1 MKITQN
7 NGTDPL
13 QSSRAGSADSRVR
26 QAKEQGAVNS
36 TSATT
41 SSSSIQLS
49 AASRETQG
57 SEAPFNAAHVE
68 EIKQAI
74 RDGKFKVNAE
84 AVADK
89 FLQIERELTTS
100 R

>member
-1 MKITQN
+1 VKVTQN

-13 QSSRAGSADSRVR
+13 RPARTGQETRVR
-26 QAKEQGAVNS
+26 QSTDQGAVSS
-36 TSATT
+36 TGSA
-41 SSSSIQLS
+41 SSSIQLS

-74 RDGKFKVNAE
+74 REGRFKVNAE

-89 FLQIERELTTS
+89 FLQIERELSTS
-100 R
+100 K

>member
-1 MKITQN
+1 VKITQ

-13 QSSRAGSADSRVR
+13 RPARAGQAETRVR
-26 QAKEQGAVNS
+26 QANEQGAAAS
-36 TSATT
+36 TGSA
-41 SSSSIQLS
+41 SASIQLS

-74 RDGKFKVNAE
+74 REGRFKVNAE

-89 FLQIERELTTS
+89 FLQIERELSTS
-100 R
+100 K

>member
-7 NGTDPL
+7 GTDPL
-13 QSSRAGSADSRVR
+13 RPSSNAQAGTRVR
-26 QAKEQGAVNS
+26 QTNEQGAPSGV
-36 TSATT
+36 SA

-89 FLQIERELTTS
+89 FLQIERELITS

>member
-7 NGTDPL
+7 GTDQIRPN
-13 QSSRAGSADSRVR
+13 RNVPAETRVR
-26 QAKEQGAVNS
+26 QANEQSAASSTGS
-36 TSATT
+36 TSA
-41 SSSSIQLS
+41 SIQLS
-49 AASRETQG
+49 AASLETQG

-74 RDGKFKVNAE
+74 REGRFQVNAE

-89 FLQIERELTTS
+89 FLQIERELSTS
-100 R
+100 N

>member
-7 NGTDPL
+7 NATDPL
-13 QSSRAGSADSRVR
+13 RPSRTGQAETRIR
-26 QAKEQGAVNS
+26 QANEQGAATS
-36 TSATT
+36 TSSA
-41 SSSSIQLS
+41 SSSIQLS

-74 RDGKFKVNAE
+74 RDGKFTVNAN

-89 FLQIERELTTS
+89 FLQIERELSTS
-100 R
+100 K

>member
-13 QSSRAGSADSRVR
+13 QSSRAGSADTRVR
-26 QAKEQGAVNS
+26 QAKEQSAASS
-36 TSATT
+36 TSSTT
-41 SSSSIQLS
+41 PSSSIQLS

-74 RDGKFKVNAE
+74 RDGKFTVNAE
-84 AVADK
+84 AGADT
-89 FLQIERELTTS
+89 FLQIDRELTTS

>member
-1 MKITQN
+1 MKIAQ

-13 QSSRAGSADSRVR
+13 QPSRTGSTDARVR
-26 QAKEQGAVNS
+26 QAKEQSGV
-36 TSATT
+36 
-41 SSSSIQLS
+41 SSSSSPSASIQLS

-89 FLQIERELTTS
+89 FLQIERELSTS
-100 R
+100 K

>member
-1 MKITQN
+1 MKVTQN
-7 NGTDPL
+7 TTDPL
-13 QSSRAGSADSRVR
+13 RPSRAGQAETRVR
-26 QAKEQGAVNS
+26 SSTEQGAAS
-36 TSATT
+36 GTGSA
-41 SSSSIQLS
+41 SSSIQLS

-74 RDGKFKVNAE
+74 REGRFKVNAE

-89 FLQIERELTTS
+89 FLQIERELSTS
-100 R
+100 K

>member
-1 MKITQN
+1 MKITQ

-13 QSSRAGSADSRVR
+13 QSSRTVSAETRVR
-26 QAKEQGAVNS
+26 PTKEQS
-36 TSATT
+36 TVSSTGATT